1 MNRIAAALLLL
12 GVLKHFGYELAP
24 ADMSDERV
32 GLVWNALGSLATTGL
47 LAIVWARYR
56 SPVVGLVVMWW
67 LYEEALVCVCSAW
80 RLVDWWPVAEGEQ
93 QCTAKLGPNLGAISL
108 VIVGACIAK
117 VSSERRSRE

>member
-24 ADMSDERV
+24 ADMAPERV
-32 GLVWNALGSLATTGL
+32 GLVWNALGSLTTMGL
-47 LAIVWARYR
+47 LAIVWTKYHG
-56 SPVVGLVVMWW
+56 PVVGSVIAGW
-67 LYEEALVCVCSAW
+67 LYEEMLVGICSTW

-93 QCTAKLGPNLGAISL
+93 QCTAKMGPSLGAISL